1 MRPQGWRGGPAPIIN
16 DEKGVSMQSH
26 WARKLIL
33 AVALLCG
40 GCVVAPPQQA
50 YVPPPPPYTPPPQAY
65 TPPPQP
71 PAYAPAPAPAPVAQ
85 NCREYNSQIN
95 VGGVPQPAYGWAC
108 QQPDGSWQISQD
120 VPGQPP
126 QVYVVPAN
134 PAYPVGYP
142 YWAYDPYWGPRIAIG
157 GSFVFAGGR
166 GFHHHHDFYRDRG
179 FHHHHW

>member
-1 MRPQGWRGGPAPIIN
+1 
-16 DEKGVSMQSH
+16 MQVH
-26 WARKLIL
+26 WTRTLIL
-33 AVALLCG
+33 AVAFLAG
-40 GCVVAPPQQA
+40 GCVVPPPQQA
-50 YVPPPPPYTPPPQAY
+50 YVAPPPVY

-71 PAYAPAPAPAPVAQ
+71 PAAAPAPAAQ
-85 NCREYNSQIN
+85 NCQEYNSQIT

-108 QQPDGSWQISQD
+108 QQPDGSWRISQD
-120 VPGQPP
+120 VPGQPA

-157 GSFVFAGGR
+157 GTFVFGGG
-166 GFHHHHDFYRDRG
+166 GFRHHHGFGHDRG

>member
-1 MRPQGWRGGPAPIIN
+1 
-16 DEKGVSMQSH
+16 MQSH
-26 WARKLIL
+26 WTRKLIL
-33 AVALLCG
+33 AVALLTG
-40 GCVVAPPQQA
+40 GCVVPPPQQA
-50 YVPPPPPYTPPPQAY
+50 YVPPPPVYTPPQQAY
-65 TPPPQP
+65 SAPPQP
-71 PAYAPAPAPAPVAQ
+71 PAAPPPPAAPTAQ
-85 NCREYNSQIN
+85 NCQEYNAQIN

-142 YWAYDPYWGPRIAIG
+142 YWAYDPYWGPRLAIG
-157 GSFVFAGGR
+157 GTFVFAGGR

-179 FHHHHW
+179 FHRHRW